1 MKATITKSP
10 SPEDWLS
17 KSEAQ
22 ALIAASG
29 PNAPKNYKF
38 DKIRSGRAHKQI
50 RTMVQGRRLYI
61 HKADLMREIEQ
72 NPFVS
77 AYTCAPQRPV
87 PPGYI
92 TTAEVRAII
101 ASSNPYAP
109 KNYSVYSIIY
119 PGSPRSVRHVKI
131 GNRLYICEDDL
142 RREMR
147 LLPFYDRANA
157 ISRRACCTAPFH
169 THLPHG
175 ADPAAYLTIRQ
186 AAAALGVK
194 LNRLR
199 GMVTRYVLRAYS
211 NNGLLVVNLA
221 EARQA
226 AAARTTQFIRRHGLS
241 PGNYPIIRTVYYGTN
256 TYNIHYAPDLIA
268 K

>member
-1 MKATITKSP
+1 MPYAIP
-10 SPEDWLS
+10 DGYIS
-17 KSEAQ
+17 KKEAQ
-22 ALIAASG
+22 AIIAASAH
-29 PNAPKNYKF
+29 NAPKNYKF
-38 DKIRSGRAHKQI
+38 DKIRSGRAHKHI

-72 NPFVS
+72 HPFVS
-77 AYTCAPQRPV
+77 SYTCAPQRPV

-92 TTAEVRAII
+92 TSAEARAII

-131 GNRLYICEDDL
+131 GTRIYLCEDDL

-147 LLPFYDRANA
+147 LLPFYDRSNN

-169 THLPHG
+169 THLPPG
-175 ADPAAYLTIRQ
+175 EDPAAYLTIRQ
-186 AAAALGVK
+186 AAAAIGVK

-211 NNGLLVVNLA
+211 HQGSLVVNLA

-226 AAARTTQFIRRHGLS
+226 AAARTTQFIRRHGLY

-256 TYNIHYAPDLIA
+256 TYNIHYAPELMG